1 MFEFIYSS
9 YHGTTIY
16 VYNKSSDCFE
26 YQKNP
31 SINKANQKYLPNFP
45 TPKNPG
51 IENFKP
57 KKFS

>member
-9 YHGTTIY
+9 YHGSTIY

-26 YQKNP
+26 YPKNP
-31 SINKANQKYLPNFP
+31 SSNKANPKILAKFSY
-45 TPKNPG
+45 PKNPG

-57 KKFS
+57 KKLS